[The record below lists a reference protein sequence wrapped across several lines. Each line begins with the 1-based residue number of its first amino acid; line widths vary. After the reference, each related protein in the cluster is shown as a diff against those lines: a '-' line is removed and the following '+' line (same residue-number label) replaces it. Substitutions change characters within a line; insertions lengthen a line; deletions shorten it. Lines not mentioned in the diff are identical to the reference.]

1 MGNPTAAE
9 TTVVVSN
16 EVDFYAELKKLG
28 ELKEKGLLTEEEFQK
43 EKKRLIDARN
53 K

>member
-1 MGNPTAAE
+1 MGNPTTAE
-9 TTVVVSN
+9 TTLVGSN

-28 ELKEKGLLTEEEFQK
+28 ELKEKGLLTEEEFLK
-43 EKKRLIDARN
+43 EKKRLLDAGS